1 MKTFEV
7 IEDHFEGMEDI
18 AIESLNLIN
27 YSEAWI
33 QVKHNLCDF
42 MPTTIEITNFN
53 RGNTFLNFCN
63 IEPMDSPSITVGC

>member
-27 YSEAWI
+27 YSEA
-33 QVKHNLCDF
+33 
-42 MPTTIEITNFN
+42 
-53 RGNTFLNFCN
+53 
-63 IEPMDSPSITVGC
+63 